1 VWTGSQFYRKREN
14 PGTVGK
20 NDYLSMGCYNASV
33 SSVSV
38 SVSRISSIA
47 RIKRLDIM
55 GRPRGIKNNS
65 GGIIAPRRDN
75 GNINWDEV
83 YREHIKGIIL
93 NQIAP
98 NTLRGIMYILKS
110 KNVLKKSDYNGLIT
124 HFRDWRKAGLIE
136 WDDIIDGS
144 GRGVINDF
152 VDHMNIEDFIGY
164 QINFIRNGGKHYL
177 RNLRTNWR
185 WYGQPNYVE
194 IWCEKHA
201 IAGTVASL
209 VRDRYI
215 RVAYNKG
222 NPGWGY
228 MHDNCERLRNEM
240 LQSSPSSVRRNVHI
254 FYLGD
259 WDKYGR
265 HMDKELGVPLKHFGL
280 WDRIHFKRIGLLPE
294 QIEQYNLPPNFE
306 GEGYEVDALN
316 AFNPYAFRNLILGH
330 VDPLFDDDIHTQIL
344 AQHPV
349 EDIEDMILS
358 REFLD

>member
-1 VWTGSQFYRKREN
+1 
-14 PGTVGK
+14 
-20 NDYLSMGCYNASV
+20 
-33 SSVSV
+33 
-38 SVSRISSIA
+38 
-47 RIKRLDIM
+47 M

-65 GGIIAPRRDN
+65 GGINAPRRDN
-75 GNINWDEV
+75 GNINWGKV
-83 YREHIKGIIL
+83 YRQHIAEVIH

-110 KNVLKKSDYNGLIT
+110 ENVLKKSDYNGLIT
-124 HFRDWRKAGLIE
+124 HCRDWRKAGLIA

-152 VDHMNIEDFIGY
+152 GDYLNIQDFVNN
-164 QINFIRNGGKHYL
+164 QISYLRNGGSNYQNYL
-177 RNLRTNWR
+177 NTRWR

-201 IAGTVASL
+201 IAGTVTSIIS
-209 VRDRYI
+209 DRHV

-228 MHDNCERLRNEM
+228 MHDNCERLRSEM
-240 LQSSPSSVRRNVHI
+240 LQSYSPSSARNVYI

-265 HMDKELGVPLKHFGL
+265 HMDKELELQLKHFDL
-280 WDRIHFKRIGLLPE
+280 WDKIHFKRIGLLPE
-294 QIEQYNLPPNFE
+294 QIHEYNLPQNFD

-316 AFNPYAFRNLILGH
+316 AFDPYAFRNLILGH
-330 VDPLFDDDIHTQIL
+330 VDPLFDDERHRQIL

-349 EDIEDMILS
+349 QNIEDMILS
-358 REFLD
+358 RVKFLD